1 MKHRSKLLAAAL
13 LWILAAAAASILASC
28 STISFAFAEKDSWR
42 SGPAPSGELSVALA
56 DPVVDKSTDAASIE
70 AEIARVLPLLLSDA
84 GIRLRPRGGSARYL
98 LDVRAVEREY
108 SSGWKTRRS
117 TSVELWV
124 READGSAAF
133 ALRAPPLAASR
144 VAYSGDESLSSS
156 SHLYRLL
163 AAGTRLLAGEMEAGL
178 EPAP

>member
-1 MKHRSKLLAAAL
+1 MKRRPAFLAAAL
-13 LWILAAAAASILASC
+13 LGAAASILSSC
-28 STISFAFAEKDSWR
+28 STLSFAFAEKDSWS
-42 SGPAPSGELSVALA
+42 SGPAPAGELSVALA
-56 DPVVDKSTDAASIE
+56 DPAVDKSTDAASIE

-108 SSGWKTRRS
+108 SSGWKTVRS
-117 TSVELWV
+117 TSVELWL

-144 VAYSGDESLSSS
+144 VAYSGDASLSSS

-163 AAGTRLLAGEMEAGL
+163 AAGTRLLADELEAGRAA
-178 EPAP
+178 AP